1 MNILKN
7 IKIDDIPPPWGVVV
21 EDSEGPQ
28 PSREEKRK
36 VWQKWYASMGDDK
49 REESLSS
56 FSQQVRQKMKK
67 EELDDAEMAIFNKMK
82 VKNKVL
88 FEKKEDKPI
97 ANLDKKR
104 WIEEMKKMAADID
117 TKIAKPPQVEPVL

>member
-1 MNILKN
+1 
-7 IKIDDIPPPWGVVV
+7 
-21 EDSEGPQ
+21 
-28 PSREEKRK
+28 
-36 VWQKWYASMGDDK
+36 
-49 REESLSS
+49 
-56 FSQQVRQKMKK
+56 MKK

-104 WIEEMKKMAADID
+104 
-117 TKIAKPPQVEPVL
+117 